1 MVTRNKSVYEHLG
14 FPDADEMQV
23 KARLVFA
30 ISEQIKRRRL
40 VQTEAAALL
49 GFSQPKLSNLLRGQ
63 FRGVSERKLMNCLT
77 KLGQDIEIVV
87 KPAPRSRREG
97 RISIELPR

>member
-1 MVTRNKSVYEHLG
+1 MVTKTKSVYEHLG
-14 FPDADEMQV
+14 YPDADEMLV

-30 ISEQIKRRRL
+30 ISEQIKRRHL

-49 GFSQPKLSNLLRGQ
+49 GFSQPRLSNLLRGE

-77 KLGQDIEIVV
+77 KLGHDIEIVV
-87 KPAPRSRREG
+87 RPAPRSRREG
-97 RISIELPR
+97 RISIELAR

>member
-1 MVTRNKSVYEHLG
+1 MATKTKSVYEQLG
-14 FPDADEMQV
+14 YPDANEMLV
-23 KARLVFA
+23 KARLVSA
-30 ISEQIKRRRL
+30 IAEQIKRRHL

-63 FRGVSERKLMNCLT
+63 FRGVSERKLMDCLT
-77 KLGQDIEIVV
+77 KLGRDIDIIV

-97 RISIELPR
+97 RISIALA

>member
-1 MVTRNKSVYEHLG
+1 MVTKTKSAYEHLE
-14 FPDADEMQV
+14 FPDAGEMLV

-49 GFSQPKLSNLLRGQ
+49 GFSQPRLSNLLRGE

-77 KLGQDIEIVV
+77 KLGHDIEIVV

-97 RISIELPR
+97 RISIELAH

>member
-1 MVTRNKSVYEHLG
+1 MATKAKSVYEHLG
-14 FPDADEMQV
+14 YADADEMLV
-23 KARLVFA
+23 KARLVSA
-30 ISEQIKRRRL
+30 IAEQIKRRHL

-63 FRGVSERKLMNCLT
+63 FRGVSERKLMDCLT
-77 KLGQDIEIVV
+77 KLGRDIEIII

-97 RISIELPR
+97 RISIALA